1 MNYQTLAN
9 LASGIGST
17 VLGGGILA
25 FLFFLIKEKCFP
37 LPNVTGRWHVE
48 MRTVKTAYNPYQYM
62 VLQYVAML
70 WREGSKIK
78 GTIEKVYE
86 NSSTGER
93 NYVGQNRT
101 RGEIEGYVDKRYFSK
116 DQVSLH
122 MWDLRCSGFWVPVS
136 TMKGATRRRQPALG
150 QSKERISLF
159 RHNTAP
165 IPPES
170 LLSGR
175 SNPSGVA
182 YPSNC
187 FA

>member
-1 MNYQTLAN
+1 M
-9 LASGIGST
+9 T
-17 VLGGGILA
+17 VRYKLTHKLYPVKYLSMGGICA
-25 FLFFLIKEKCFP
+25 VGFFIGYRPKMTL
-37 LPNVTGRWHVE
+37 
-48 MRTVKTAYNPYQYM
+48 TAVSNTPGKS
-62 VLQYVAML
+62 L
-70 WREGSKIK
+70 GD
-78 GTIEKVYE
+78 GTLLGKAAYC
-86 NSSTGER
+86 
-93 NYVGQNRT
+93 
-101 RGEIEGYVDKRYFSK
+101 DKRGRIANSA
-116 DQVSLH
+116 QTSPPA
-122 MWDLRCSGFWVPVS
+122 WDLRCSGFWVPVS

-165 IPPES
+165 ISPES